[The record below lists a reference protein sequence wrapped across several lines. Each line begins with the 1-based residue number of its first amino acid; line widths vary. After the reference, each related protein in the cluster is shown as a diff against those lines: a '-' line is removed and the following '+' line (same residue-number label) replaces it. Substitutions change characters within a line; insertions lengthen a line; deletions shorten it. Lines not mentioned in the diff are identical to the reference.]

1 MTVRERLHWTV
12 DELREQEAET
22 LLRRVEALRGGK
34 FPRYLDAAVPS
45 AEKLPHG
52 SSCA

>member
-1 MTVRERLHWTV
+1 MTVKERLHRTV
-12 DELREQEAET
+12 DELSDQEAET
-22 LLRRVEALRGGK
+22 LLRRVEALRGGE

-45 AEKLPHG
+45 AEELPHG